1 MAPAPTMHIE
11 DLPLAA
17 IEGVDGPNL
26 VVLVV
31 GREGEGLLNGASSPK
46 LRHQYTT
53 AYSMRASAC
62 EPVLPAPIDYNFVI
76 QAVAPLPRPTLSY
89 GMRGWDEGAGAYC
102 VSHRIPAG
110 FSPTSPLQ
118 SGRPQQEHFHPAR
131 QIQTVFMP
139 RRPRELLNAQMRTEL
154 RKRLRTVVPPPVSDI
169 GTSAA
174 VDEFA
179 DTFQSRWVR
188 IPEHCNGDGD
198 EEGTLLEKEKE
209 QATPPNEGDEKTEA
223 QRKVHAF
230 CNVLAEVQSDFQ
242 NSNRPYAAVMAQHA
256 IHLVRE
262 GKQDDINPG
271 LWAFVNAKE
280 KAMRE
285 KDKPP

>member
-1 MAPAPTMHIE
+1 M
-11 DLPLAA
+11 
-17 IEGVDGPNL
+17 
-26 VVLVV
+26 
-31 GREGEGLLNGASSPK
+31 
-46 LRHQYTT
+46 
-53 AYSMRASAC
+53 
-62 EPVLPAPIDYNFVI
+62 
-76 QAVAPLPRPTLSY
+76 
-89 GMRGWDEGAGAYC
+89 
-102 VSHRIPAG
+102 SHRGTPAV
-110 FSPTSPLQ
+110 PTSPLQ
-118 SGRPQQEHFHPAR
+118 SVRPQQEHLYPAR
-131 QIQTVFMP
+131 QIQAVFMP
-139 RRPRELLNAQMRTEL
+139 RRPRELLNAQMRTKL

-169 GTSAA
+169 GTSAT
-174 VDEFA
+174 VDDEFT
-179 DTFQSRWVR
+179 DTFQSRWAR
-188 IPEHCNGDGD
+188 IPEHCDGDGD
-198 EEGTLLEKEKE
+198 EEGTLPEKEKE
-209 QATPPNEGDEKTEA
+209 QAAPRNADDEKTEA